1 MKNKYIKIYPSPRP
15 SVIYPFAYD
24 YICKIYTHYIKRKK
38 KEKKSKIHL
47 GLFSVSNTGKSLF

>member
-38 KEKKSKIHL
+38 KEKTQAKYI
-47 GLFSVSNTGKSLF
+47 